1 MIWIKK
7 LWTLI
12 ILLISILN
20 FSQEK
25 LTPKVDERVE
35 IVSTVFRL
43 AGAEE
48 YSSDYNK
55 KYAADINTYFD
66 AYKNSGIVE
75 FIKQNRNKNG
85 LGRDAV
91 MSMALHLS
99 FKNGK
104 FNQIKE
110 KVNLLDKRWEKVDK
124 KQFVSLLNQFYKTTN
139 FQQFFDNHSAN
150 YKKAEDEYQT
160 TILSDFNQGWYSKF
174 YGKKANEDYKIIL
187 GYGNGGG
194 NYGIK
199 THPENQK
206 ETVNAVVGMSSF
218 DKDGNARFDKNEF
231 QPLLIHEFNHS
242 FINYILEMGDN
253 KSKLEN
259 SAKIIYE
266 LVKEDMESQAYTNW
280 EIMINESL
288 VRASVVRYMI
298 DNKYSQKDIN
308 EEISI
313 QEKRKFLWIKDL
325 VELLGKYDNN
335 RKQYP
340 TLESFY
346 PEIISFYDQLA
357 PKFKTFMNDYEK
369 NQPKV
374 LSISPDIWNRNDVDP
389 SIKEIIVNFDREM
402 AEGSSIN
409 LGSTGK
415 EHFPLIKN
423 EGFVNNHKGIKL
435 LTDMKPNTEYEF
447 VLTDNK
453 FKSKEGY
460 PLKETVIKFKTK
472 E

>member
-7 LWTLI
+7 LWMLI
-12 ILLISILN
+12 ILLVSILN

-25 LTPKVDERVE
+25 LTPKVDEKVE

-48 YSSDYNK
+48 YSQDYNK
-55 KYAADINTYFD
+55 KYVADINTYFD

-104 FNQIKE
+104 FSQIKE

-139 FQQFFDNHSAN
+139 FQQFFNNHSED

-174 YGKKANEDYKIIL
+174 YGKKASEDYNIIL

-199 THPENQK
+199 THPEKQK

-218 DKDGNARFDKNEF
+218 DKDGNAIFDKNEF

-242 FINYILEMGDN
+242 FINYILEMDDN

-298 DNKYSQKDIN
+298 DNKYSQKEIN

-346 PEIISFYDQLA
+346 PEIISFYNQLA
-357 PKFKTFMNDYEK
+357 PKMENIINDYEQK
-369 NQPKV
+369 QPKV
-374 LSISPDIWNRNDVDP
+374 LSISPDIWNKNDVDP
-389 SIKEIIVNFDREM
+389 SIKEITINFDKEM
-402 AEGSSIN
+402 TEGISIN
-409 LGSTGK
+409 LGDSGK
-415 EHFPLIKN
+415 EHFPLQKL
-423 EGFVNNHKGIKL
+423 EGFVNGHKGIKL

-447 VLTDNK
+447 VLSGNK

-472 E
+472 

>member
-7 LWTLI
+7 LWMLI
-12 ILLISILN
+12 ILLVSILN

-25 LTPKVDERVE
+25 LTPKADERVE
-35 IVSTVFRL
+35 IVSIVFRL

-48 YSSDYNK
+48 YSQDDNK
-55 KYAADINTYFD
+55 KYVADINTYFEP
-66 AYKNSGIVE
+66 YKNSEIIE
-75 FIKQNRNKNG
+75 FIKENRNKNG
-85 LGRDAV
+85 LGYDAV

-99 FKNGK
+99 FKNKK
-104 FNQIKE
+104 FSLIKE
-110 KVNLLDKRWEKVDK
+110 KENSLDKRWEKVDK
-124 KQFVSLLNQFYKTTN
+124 NQFVSLLNQFYKTTN
-139 FQQFFDNHSAN
+139 FQQFFNNHSAD
-150 YKKAEDEYQT
+150 YKKGENVYQA
-160 TILSDFNQGWYSKF
+160 TILSDFNQDWYSKF
-174 YGKKANEDYKIIL
+174 YGKKASEDYNIIL

-199 THPENQK
+199 THPEKQK

-218 DKDGNARFDKNEF
+218 DKDGNAIFDKNEF

-242 FINYILEMGDN
+242 FINYILDMDDN

-288 VRASVVRYMI
+288 VRASVVRYMM
-298 DNKYSQKDIN
+298 DNKYSQKEIN

-325 VELLGKYDNN
+325 VELLGKYDSN

-346 PEIISFYDQLA
+346 PEIISFYNQLA
-357 PKFKTFMNDYEK
+357 PKMKNIINDYEQK
-369 NQPKV
+369 QPKV
-374 LSISPDIWNRNDVDP
+374 LSLSPDIWNKNDADP
-389 SIKEIIVNFDREM
+389 SIKEITINFDREM
-402 AEGSSIN
+402 AESVSISI
-409 LGSTGK
+409 GDSGK
-415 EHFPLIKN
+415 EHFPLKKM
-423 EGFVNNHKGIKL
+423 EGFVNDHKGIKL

-447 VLTDNK
+447 VLSGNK

-472 E
+472 

>member
-1 MIWIKK
+1 MILIKK
-7 LWTLI
+7 LWMLSV
-12 ILLISILN
+12 LLVSILN

-35 IVSTVFRL
+35 IVSTIFRL
-43 AGAEE
+43 AGAQE
-48 YSSDYNK
+48 YSSNYNK

-66 AYKNSGIVE
+66 AYKNSEIVE
-75 FIKQNRNKNG
+75 FIKENRNKNS
-85 LGRDAV
+85 LGNDAV

-104 FNQIKE
+104 FSQIKE

-124 KQFVSLLNQFYKTTN
+124 KQFVLLLNQFYKTTN
-139 FQQFFDNHSAN
+139 FQQFFNNHSGD

-174 YGKKANEDYKIIL
+174 YGKKASEDYKIIL

-218 DKDGNARFDKNEF
+218 DKDGNTKFDKNEF

-242 FINYILEMGDN
+242 FINYILDMDDN

-288 VRASVVRYMI
+288 VRASVVRYMM
-298 DNKYSQKDIN
+298 DNKYSQKEIN

-325 VELLGKYDNN
+325 VELLGKYDSN

-346 PEIISFYDQLA
+346 PEIISFYNQLA
-357 PKFKTFMNDYEK
+357 PKMKNIINDYELK
-369 NQPKV
+369 QPKV
-374 LSISPDIWNRNDVDP
+374 LSLSPDIWNKNDVDP
-389 SIKEIIVNFDREM
+389 SIKEITINFDREM
-402 AEGSSIN
+402 AESVSISI
-409 LGSTGK
+409 GDSGK
-415 EHFPLIKN
+415 EHFPLKKM
-423 EGFVNNHKGIKL
+423 EGFVNDHKGIKL

-447 VLTDNK
+447 VLSGNK

-472 E
+472 

>member
-12 ILLISILN
+12 VLFISVLN

-35 IVSTVFRL
+35 IVSIVFRL
-43 AGAEE
+43 AGAKE
-48 YSSDYNK
+48 YSQDYNK
-55 KYAADINTYFD
+55 KYVADINTYCD

-75 FIKQNRNKNG
+75 FIKENRNKNG
-85 LGRDAV
+85 LGYDAV

-104 FNQIKE
+104 FSQIKE
-110 KVNLLDKRWEKVDK
+110 KVNSLDKRWEKVDK
-124 KQFVSLLNQFYKTTN
+124 KQFVSLLNQFYKNTN
-139 FQQFFDNHSAN
+139 FQQFFNNHSAD
-150 YKKAEDEYQT
+150 YKNAEDKYQT
-160 TILSDFNQGWYSKF
+160 TILSDFNQDWYSKF
-174 YGKKANEDYKIIL
+174 YGKKANEDYNIIL

-199 THPENQK
+199 THPKNQK
-206 ETVNAVVGMSSF
+206 ENVNAVVGIWSF
-218 DKDGNARFDKNEF
+218 DKDGSTIFDKNEF

-259 SAKIIYE
+259 SGKIIYE
-266 LVKEDMESQAYTNW
+266 LVKEDMESQAYGNW
-280 EIMINESL
+280 ETMINESL
-288 VRASVVRYMI
+288 VRAAVIHYMM
-298 DNKYSQKDIN
+298 DNKYSQKDID

-325 VELLGKYDNN
+325 VELLGKFDNN

-346 PEIISFYDQLA
+346 PEIISFYNQLA
-357 PKFKTFMNDYEK
+357 PKMIIYEK
-369 NQPKV
+369 NRPKV
-374 LSISPDIWNRNDVDP
+374 LSISPDIWNKNDVDP
-389 SIKEIIVNFDREM
+389 TIKEITINFDREM
-402 AEGSSIN
+402 IEKVSIN
-409 LGSTGK
+409 MGESGK
-415 EHFPLIKN
+415 EHFPLQKL
-423 EGFVNNHKGIKL
+423 EGFVNGHKGLKL

-447 VLTDNK
+447 VLTDQS

-460 PLKETVIKFKTK
+460 PLKQTVIKFKTK
-472 E
+472 